1 MALMALKKA
10 AGAAVLPIAT
20 VLDEGGTST
29 GFDVTS
35 VMSESVTSVQSQLF
49 SVLAIVVPA
58 IVAVTAAIVAVKF
71 GINWLK
77 KLQGGRQNKRVVV
90 YHCPFTFYL

>member
-20 VLDEGGTST
+20 VLAEGGTST

-35 VMSESVTSVQSQLF
+35 VMSESVMSVQSQLF

-77 KLQGGRQNKRVVV
+77 KLKGG
-90 YHCPFTFYL
+90 

>member
-1 MALMALKKA
+1 MMALMALKKA
-10 AGAAVLPIAT
+10 AGAAALPLAAA
-20 VLDEGGTST
+20 VSEGASST

-35 VMSESVTSVQSQLF
+35 VMSDSVTTVQSQLF

-58 IVAVTAAIVAVKF
+58 IVAVTAAIVGVKF

-77 KLQGGRQNKRVVV
+77 KLKGS
-90 YHCPFTFYL
+90 